1 MSAGPAVTEPSA
13 PAPENAADVL
23 TVQEA
28 ADLLRVKVSWIYARV
43 EGVNDLPVR
52 RVGRYLRFRRG
63 ELNKWFDAGGSE
75 RP

>member
-1 MSAGPAVTEPSA
+1 MSAEPTVPVPSA
-13 PAPENAADVL
+13 PAPENDVL

-43 EGVNDLPVR
+43 EGVNDLPVM

-63 ELNKWFDAGGSE
+63 ALNRWLDNGGSE
-75 RP
+75 KP